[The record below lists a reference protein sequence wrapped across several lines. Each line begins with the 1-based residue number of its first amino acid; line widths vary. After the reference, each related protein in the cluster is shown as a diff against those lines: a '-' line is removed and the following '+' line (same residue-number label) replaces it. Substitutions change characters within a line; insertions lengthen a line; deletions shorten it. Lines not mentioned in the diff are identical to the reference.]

1 LPVGPKFVV
10 VVVVG
15 VVVEKAKIR
24 KGEIEIYL

>member
-10 VVVVG
+10 VVVV
-15 VVVEKAKIR
+15 VVVFEKAKIR